1 MKEEDFQGKTKD
13 EVSSI
18 RKWAVPIK
26 SKDGQKG

>member
-1 MKEEDFQGKTKD
+1 MKEEDFQGKTRD

-26 SKDGQKG
+26 NQDGKRG